1 ERRNRVV
8 MVMIDKDNLKMTKYT
23 EAPPAIKW
31 VVIIIHF
38 IFLIFG
44 IILIAVGAWVEI
56 HAGPHSDISAFN
68 VLAGNRVLMFTGCV
82 LALISLAGIVAAIIN
97 SKVFLII
104 AKHETRP
111 NTAFIRQQ
119 AKHDTRRNTAFIREQ
134 AKHGEILRLYANR
147 RNTKHGEIL
156 RLYANRRNT
165 TCCHINRSILADL
178 KNRIKNFPG
187 PGTRVVDSI
196 QERLQCCGADSG
208 PNDWMNNKH
217 FLQSASVPDS
227 CCKQE
232 YREKDCGLGQIIANT
247 RIHTEVLTMPL
258 TLLMFCKIKEIE

>member
-1 ERRNRVV
+1 
-8 MVMIDKDNLKMTKYT
+8 MTKYT

-31 VVIIIHF
+31 VVITIHF

-44 IILIAVGAWVEI
+44 IILISVGAWVEI

-82 LALISLAGIVAAIIN
+82 LALVSLAGIVAATIN

-104 AKHETRP
+104 VFVLLVITLSFEIAGIIVAWD
-111 NTAFIRQQ
+111 NQ
-119 AKHDTRRNTAFIREQ
+119 AK
-134 AKHGEILRLYANR
+134 
-147 RNTKHGEIL
+147 
-156 RLYANRRNT
+156 
-165 TCCHINRSILADL
+165 INRSILADL

-217 FLQSASVPDS
+217 FVQSVSVPDS